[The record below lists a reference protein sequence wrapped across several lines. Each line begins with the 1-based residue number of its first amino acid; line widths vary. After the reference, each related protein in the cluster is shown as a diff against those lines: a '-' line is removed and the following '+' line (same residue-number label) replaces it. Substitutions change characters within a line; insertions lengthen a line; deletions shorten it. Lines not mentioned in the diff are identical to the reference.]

1 MGNGLVRFSDRDGEL
16 ADFAGV
22 PVTKNMVIGKRD
34 RLGLP
39 QRREGSPGRRGD
51 RRPHEYRPPGL
62 EPSKPR
68 TMEPIA
74 PHPPITVEVPVSALI
89 QMFPAQPPVTNGVLL
104 RDSDHRFEQCR
115 FIADDAKGFDTVFC
129 GKPIALKPGPYGM
142 RATSW
147 CAEHLAR
154 VEAPP
159 REHSKRRA
167 A

>member
-1 MGNGLVRFSDRDGEL
+1 MIWSPSLISELKRLWGTGLSASRIAGEL
-16 ADFAGV
+16 TDFAGV

-51 RRPHEYRPPGL
+51 SRPHEYRPPGL

-74 PHPPITVEVPVSALI
+74 PLPSITMEVPVQSADTRVRL
-89 QMFPAQPPVTNGVLL
+89 VET
-104 RDSDHRFEQCR
+104 RDGQCR
-115 FIADDAKGFDTVFC
+115 FIADEPTAEAMCC
-129 GKPIALKPGPYGM
+129 G
-142 RATSW
+142 RAVARKTSW

-159 REHSKRRA
+159 REHSNRRA